1 MHCKKHNNKTKNNN
15 IFFIHYCLILFLKTK
30 EDLKAVAET
39 GFSLTPP
46 GRVYEIGKGAV
57 DLVDDFKSGN
67 FEKTANNIIVNI

>member
-1 MHCKKHNNKTKNNN
+1 LYLSKSKV
-15 IFFIHYCLILFLKTK
+15 KTK

-57 DLVDDFKSGN
+57 DLVDEHILLFSTPQLHLS
-67 FEKTANNIIVNI
+67 FALVFLLFLT